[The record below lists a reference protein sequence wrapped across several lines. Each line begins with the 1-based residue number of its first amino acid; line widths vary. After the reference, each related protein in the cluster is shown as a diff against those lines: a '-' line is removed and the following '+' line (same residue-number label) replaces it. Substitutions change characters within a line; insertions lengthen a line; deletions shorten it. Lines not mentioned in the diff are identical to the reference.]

1 MPLDLVTFIL
11 QNLVTEPDRL
21 SVTADRSD
29 RSLVIEVTCAEA
41 DAGRIIGRG
50 GRVIN
55 AVRTLARAAA
65 DGRQRVEVQL
75 LE

>member
-1 MPLDLVTFIL
+1 MVVDLVNYIL
-11 QNLVTEPDRL
+11 VNLVAEPDRL
-21 SVTADRSD
+21 AVQAERSE
-29 RSLVIEVTCAEA
+29 RSLVIEVTCAPD

-75 LE
+75 IE

>member
-11 QNLVTEPDRL
+11 QNLVAEPDRL
-21 SVTADRSD
+21 EVTATGDNRN
-29 RSLVIEVTCAEA
+29 LQVEVTCAP
-41 DAGRIIGRG
+41 DDVGRIIGRG
-50 GRVIN
+50 GRLIN

>member
-1 MPLDLVTFIL
+1 MPVDLVTYIL
-11 QNLVTEPDRL
+11 QNLVAEPENL
-21 SVTADRSD
+21 VVNAERSD
-29 RSLVIEVTCAEA
+29 RSLVIEVTCAQA